1 MNFFLEYCLTEY
13 IQKELR
19 SHKIDVSSV
28 EAWMKQPSPSPEEKR
43 SIEQYKSILNRF
55 YVFNT
60 FFYPKVCKMKRI
72 RDPEEKNRSLQRLL
86 KWSKE
91 IRLFERE
98 FVLIPVMTK
107 SSFARL
113 FTSSDHWSLAT
124 LCYPNYLYRY
134 IKEKRTIFGINY
146 NRAVR
151 KTDAVAK
158 GEGVENPE
166 SKSGERGCFVSVE
179 GSVNPSPASW

>member
-13 IQKELR
+13 IHKEMR

-28 EAWMKQPSPSPEEKR
+28 EAWMRKPSPSPEERR
-43 SIEQYKSILNRF
+43 SIEQYRSILNRF

-60 FFYPKVCKMKRI
+60 FFYPKVCKVQRI
-72 RDPEEKNRSLQRLL
+72 RDPKEKDRSLQRLL

-107 SSFARL
+107 SF
-113 FTSSDHWSLAT
+113 
-124 LCYPNYLYRY
+124 
-134 IKEKRTIFGINY
+134 
-146 NRAVR
+146 
-151 KTDAVAK
+151 
-158 GEGVENPE
+158 
-166 SKSGERGCFVSVE
+166 
-179 GSVNPSPASW
+179 